1 MNRLTLVV
9 LFLALFLPAFGA
21 AQTAEKA
28 PATPA
33 ATTIVPAKI
42 AWMNVE
48 QAVLTCDEGAK
59 MVAEI
64 QKFVDAKSA
73 ELDTMRKEAE
83 DLRNKLSVQGPK
95 LTDEA
100 RQDLEDKADAKDTIL
115 QRFRQDTEKD
125 INARKDRLTNYISKR
140 MGPVIE
146 KVAKAKGLDAVQ
158 VYNPSRDAWINPG
171 LNVTD
176 DIVKAYNQTYP
187 VAAPKP
193 PAAKP

>member
-1 MNRLTLVV
+1 MNRLMLGV
-9 LFLALFLPAFGA
+9 LFIALFLPVFGA

-33 ATTIVPAKI
+33 STITTAKV

-59 MVAEI
+59 MVDQI
-64 QKFVDAKSA
+64 QKFVDAKNS
-73 ELDTMRKEAE
+73 ELEALRKEAE

-100 RQDLEDKADAKDTIL
+100 RQDLEDKAVTKDSLL
-115 QRFRQDTEKD
+115 QRFEEDTRKD
-125 INARKDRLTNYISKR
+125 ITTRKDRLTGYISKR
-140 MGPVIE
+140 MGPIIE
-146 KVAKAKGLDAVQ
+146 KVAKAKGLDAILIF
-158 VYNPSRDAWINPG
+158 NPSRDAWVNPS

-176 DIVKAYNQTYP
+176 DIVKAYNQAYP
-187 VAAPKP
+187 VTAPKP